1 MKKGRSVK
9 AVSII
14 GGADGPTSIFFASRN
29 GSRKRRIK
37 EQVRGYFY
45 RRRRKKVEAKI
56 TAAPHTLDQ
65 VCRYI
70 VRAYQ
75 AEEVAADERRYQEE
89 YHSLRESLILK
100 HQPELLGEKAKMQN
114 PRVMDEEGLI
124 AFWKEMEERSR
135 LAREI
140 KEGVFPLDFH
150 IYQITLPDQ
159 RPPKRKKI
167 FSRKAAYDSSA
178 GNLCVVIEKRY
189 GILSCSY
196 SGDKK
201 SRKALAKIS
210 RRIYLCYGVFKE
222 DIEQKTERYQTLV
235 AALSSD

>member
-159 RPPKRKKI
+159 RPPKRKNA
-167 FSRKAAYDSSA
+167 RQ
-178 GNLCVVIEKRY
+178 RY
-189 GILSCSY
+189 I
-196 SGDKK
+196 
-201 SRKALAKIS
+201 
-210 RRIYLCYGVFKE
+210 
-222 DIEQKTERYQTLV
+222 
-235 AALSSD
+235 